1 MKIPNLSHAKV
12 EERKVLDYLLSAEHP
27 EGESKARFFL
37 GLGFTRKKWQILAS
51 ALIQQAEGNDY
62 STSIQGKY
70 GTKYVIVGPIVAPN
84 GTTPPI
90 KTIWIVA
97 RDEPH
102 PRLITAYPL
111 S

>member
-1 MKIPNLSHAKV
+1 MKVPNCSHVEV
-12 EERKVLDYLLSAEHP
+12 EERKVVDYLLSAEHP

-37 GLGFTRKKWQILAS
+37 GWEFTRERWKILAS
-51 ALIQQAEGNDY
+51 ALANQAKENEY
-62 STSIQGKY
+62 SSSIQGRY
-70 GTKYVIVGPIVAPN
+70 GTKYVIVGPISAPN

-97 RDEPH
+97 GDEEY